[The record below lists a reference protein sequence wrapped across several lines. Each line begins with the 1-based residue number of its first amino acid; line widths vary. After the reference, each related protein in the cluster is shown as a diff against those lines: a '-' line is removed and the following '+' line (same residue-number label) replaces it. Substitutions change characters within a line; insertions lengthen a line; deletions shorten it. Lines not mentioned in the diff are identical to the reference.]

1 MGDLIYAGDYKRLEE
16 KEYEECINNI
26 FKVLKELPENKR
38 FLKSYKYCLEEVLN
52 RLEYRQFSD
61 L

>member
-16 KEYEECINNI
+16 KDYEECINNI
-26 FKVLKELPENKR
+26 FKALKELPENKR

-52 RLEYRQFSD
+52 RLEHRPFSE